1 MTSID
6 NQFEA
11 MNRLG
16 SQKKPFL
23 FAVDYELSEL
33 ILIKEPLS
41 QQEVL
46 FDVRGV
52 SNDVVVS
59 TTDKGVARFR
69 FSSSPITFEEYKKRF
84 RIIRDALVRGDSFLA
99 NLTVSTPVQVD
110 LSLPEV
116 YLRAKALYKLC
127 VPGRFVCFSP
137 ERFVCLKDGYISCNP
152 MKGTIDASIPDA
164 EAIIL
169 SDYKESAEHYTI
181 VDLIRN
187 DLSMVSKNVQVKR
200 FRYIDRLKTNKGEL
214 LQVSS
219 EIEGVLPDDWQA
231 QIGSI
236 IHKLLPAGSICGAPK
251 EATVKAIAGAE
262 NEKRGFYTGVFGY
275 FDGQSL
281 DTGVMIRYIEQHPD
295 GRMFY
300 RSGGGITINSIAREE
315 YDEVCEKVYLPF

>member
-52 SNDVVVS
+52 SNDAVS
-59 TTDKGVARFR
+59 TTDKGVACFR

-110 LSLPEV
+110 LSLPEI
-116 YLRAKALYKLC
+116 YSRAKALYKLC
-127 VPGRFVCFSP
+127 VPG
-137 ERFVCLKDGYISCNP
+137 G
-152 MKGTIDASIPDA
+152 
-164 EAIIL
+164 
-169 SDYKESAEHYTI
+169 
-181 VDLIRN
+181 
-187 DLSMVSKNVQVKR
+187 
-200 FRYIDRLKTNKGEL
+200 
-214 LQVSS
+214 SS
-219 EIEGVLPDDWQA
+219 
-231 QIGSI
+231 
-236 IHKLLPAGSICGAPK
+236 
-251 EATVKAIAGAE
+251 
-262 NEKRGFYTGVFGY
+262 VF
-275 FDGQSL
+275 L
-281 DTGVMIRYIEQHPD
+281 
-295 GRMFY
+295 
-300 RSGGGITINSIAREE
+300 RSGLS
-315 YDEVCEKVYLPF
+315 V